1 MTWPT
6 GLKQTPEHA
15 AALSS
20 TRSFRSGEMLPW
32 APACKED
39 DSLEKEDAKQFPT
52 STIPFVGCRWNV
64 GRRWNPPTSYN
75 PPAFDKD

>member
-20 TRSFRSGEMLPW
+20 KRSNRTGEILPW

-39 DSLEKEDAKQFPT
+39 DPPEEEYAKRSLLPQSLLLDA
-52 STIPFVGCRWNV
+52 G
-64 GRRWNPPTSYN
+64 GM
-75 PPAFDKD
+75 